1 MVGIQVHFLP
11 CVYTIV
17 PVPFIEN
24 AISPTPFPLDY
35 DSVFIVNQG
44 IVDVWM
50 FLVSLFIYSGL

>member
-1 MVGIQVHFLP
+1 MVGIQIHFLSCGYP
-11 CVYTIV
+11 IV

-24 AISPTPFPLDY
+24 AISPTASPLDY

-50 FLVSLFIYSGL
+50 FLASLLVYYGL